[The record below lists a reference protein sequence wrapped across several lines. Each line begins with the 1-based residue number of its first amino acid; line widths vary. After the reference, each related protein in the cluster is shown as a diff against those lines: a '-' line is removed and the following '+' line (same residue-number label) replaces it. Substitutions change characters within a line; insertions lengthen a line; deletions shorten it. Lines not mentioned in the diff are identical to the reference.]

1 MDTEAIMALEY
12 TTEIAGERYGA
23 DDRAQYEITINDGE
37 ITIRDRLYRKEVSM
51 THDDFNCLLD
61 HVRAFRNAANLLA
74 TV

>member
-1 MDTEAIMALEY
+1 MALEY

-23 DDRAQYEITINDGE
+23 DERAQYEVTINDDGL
-37 ITIRDRLYRKEVSM
+37 TVRDRLNRKEVSM

-61 HVRAFRNAANLLA
+61 HVRAFRNAANLLE